1 MIENIPGLTGTVAA
15 GSIDPQ
21 SAAPQLATTALAG
34 LTDLID
40 QVILV
45 LMTTAS
51 ITQAKTNLS
60 KLIKKVRHGES
71 ILILDRNVPV
81 ARLEP
86 LAAGSHEADEVKLAD
101 LEQRGL
107 LKRGTGKLPRHFF
120 KLPRLKFKKS
130 LVEAVLEERR
140 EARW

>member
-1 MIENIPGLTGTVAA
+1 
-15 GSIDPQ
+15 
-21 SAAPQLATTALAG
+21 
-34 LTDLID
+34 
-40 QVILV
+40 
-45 LMTTAS
+45 MTTAS

-71 ILILDRNVPV
+71 VLILDRNIPV

-86 LAAGSHEADEVKLAD
+86 LPASSREGGEAKLAE
-101 LEQRGL
+101 LERRGL
-107 LKRGTGKLPRHFF
+107 VKRGTGKLPRDFF
-120 KLPRLKFKKS
+120 RLPRLKFKKS

>member
-1 MIENIPGLTGTVAA
+1 M
-15 GSIDPQ
+15 
-21 SAAPQLATTALAG
+21 
-34 LTDLID
+34 
-40 QVILV
+40 
-45 LMTTAS
+45 MTAS
-51 ITQAKTNLS
+51 ITQAKSNLS

-71 ILILDRNVPV
+71 VLILDRNIPV

-86 LAAGSHEADEVKLAD
+86 LPAASREADEAKLAQ
-101 LEQRGL
+101 LERRGL
-107 LKRGTGKLPRHFF
+107 LKRGTGKLPRDFF

>member
-1 MIENIPGLTGTVAA
+1 
-15 GSIDPQ
+15 
-21 SAAPQLATTALAG
+21 
-34 LTDLID
+34 
-40 QVILV
+40 
-45 LMTTAS
+45 MTTAS
-51 ITQAKTNLS
+51 ITQAKSNLS

-71 ILILDRNVPV
+71 VLILDRNIPV

-86 LAAGSHEADEVKLAD
+86 LPAGSREADEATLTQ
-101 LEQRGL
+101 LERRGL
-107 LKRGTGKLPRHFF
+107 LKRGAGKLPRDFF